1 MDGDPEGTELCCSF
15 CGKSKSSVR
24 NLISGPGHG
33 PRRALICNE
42 CVDLCAE
49 IIAEEEAEV
58 EAEQE
63 QALKDDPARG
73 PATEAE

>member
-1 MDGDPEGTELCCSF
+1 M
-15 CGKSKSSVR
+15 R

-49 IIAEEEAEV
+49 IIAEEAAEV

-63 QALKDDPARG
+63 QARKDNPIRG